1 MVYSLE
7 INKKITKEFLLEKH
21 SAELYF
27 EHYLG
32 IPVKKGLFTSP
43 AIIRVDHKPTCCFY
57 KNKQGLLIYK
67 DFAGPTFNFVGAVMY
82 IYNCTYYNAL
92 QIIANDFGFI
102 KTSIPKNAPKMQY
115 TGYELKET
123 ERAKIQVEIQDFTQK
138 ELNWWG
144 SFGISQKTL
153 IKFKVFSIKSI
164 FLNGL
169 YFSSSSDKSPIF
181 GYYGGTGVDDIE
193 FWRLYMPSKIKYRF
207 LTNWPAIML
216 QGAKQL
222 PKSNNAIFIIK
233 SLKDVMLLYEFGI
246 TSIAPNSENVLI
258 TQNQFNKLKFKYSK
272 IFIFYDNDLPGVKAA
287 NKYKKKYG
295 TRCIFIKRKYAKDI
309 SDLFK
314 AISMTQFWLVI
325 DELNE
330 IITTP
335 DIKETKHFYIF

>member
-1 MVYSLE
+1 VYSLE
-7 INKKITKEFLLEKH
+7 VSTKITKELLLSKSFTQET
-21 SAELYF
+21 YF

-57 KNKQGLLIYK
+57 KSKQGLLIYK
-67 DFAGPTFNFVGAVMY
+67 DFAGPTFNFIGAVMH
-82 IYNCTYYNAL
+82 IYNCSYYDAL
-92 QIIANDFGFI
+92 KIIANDFGFI
-102 KTSIPKNAPKMQY
+102 EASIPKNLPKIQY

-123 ERAKIQVEIQDFTQK
+123 ERAKIQVEFQDFTQK

-153 IKFKVFSIKSI
+153 TKFKVFSIKSV

-169 YFSSSSDKSPIF
+169 YFSSSSDKSPVF
-181 GYYGGTGVDDIE
+181 GYYGGDGIDDTE

-207 LTNWPAIML
+207 LTNWPSNMI

-222 PKSNNAIFIIK
+222 PKSAKCVLITK
-233 SLKDVMLLYEFGI
+233 SLKDVMLLYELGI
-246 TSIAPNSENVLI
+246 TSIAPNSENILI
-258 TQNQFNKLKFKYSK
+258 TQNQFNKLKFKYSEV
-272 IFIFYDNDLPGVKAA
+272 FVFYDNDLPGVKAA

-295 TRCIFIKRKYAKDI
+295 VKCIFIKRKYAKDL
-309 SDLFK
+309 SDLYK
-314 AISMTQFWLVI
+314 VISRTQFWIVV

-330 IITTP
+330 ILSGSN
-335 DIKETKHFYIF
+335 IKQTKHFYIF